1 MSFNKR
7 YFSKENIIQ
16 KAQSTDFNTFDIWMV
31 NPDAC
36 IFEAGDGSHEIWKE
50 YIEAGEREQ
59 YHLYLKLRQ

>member
-16 KAQSTDFNTFDIWMV
+16 KAQSSGFNTFDMWMS

-36 IFEAGDGSHEIWKE
+36 IFESKDGSHETWKE
-50 YIEAGEREQ
+50 YIKADEREQ
-59 YHLYLKLRQ
+59 YHLYIKLRQ

>member
-16 KAQSTDFNTFDIWMV
+16 KAQSSDFNTFDIWMV

-36 IFEAGDGSHEIWKE
+36 IFESEDGSEKIWKQ
-50 YIEAGEREQ
+50 YVEAEEREQ
-59 YHLYLKLRQ
+59 YHLYLKLRK

>member
-16 KAQSTDFNTFDIWMV
+16 KAQSSDFNTFDIWMV

-36 IFEAGDGSHEIWKE
+36 IFDHTDGSHEMWKE
-50 YIEAGEREQ
+50 YNEAGEREQ

>member
-16 KAQSTDFNTFDIWMV
+16 KAQSSDFNTFDIWMT

-36 IFEAGDGSHEIWKE
+36 IFNQNDGSYEIWNE
-50 YIEAGEREQ
+50 YNEAGEREQ
-59 YHLYLKLRQ
+59 YHLYEKIKQ

>member
-7 YFSKENIIQ
+7 FFSKAKIIQ
-16 KAQSTDFNTFDIWMV
+16 KAQSSSFNDFDIWMC

-36 IFEAGDGSHEIWKE
+36 IFENDGSSKMWKE
-50 YIEAGEREQ
+50 YIEAEEREQ

>member
-16 KAQSTDFNTFDIWMV
+16 KAKSSDFNTFDIWMT

-36 IFEAGDGSHEIWKE
+36 IFNQNDESYEIWNE
-50 YIEAGEREQ
+50 YNEAGEREQ
-59 YHLYLKLRQ
+59 YHLYEKIKQ

>member
-16 KAQSTDFNTFDIWMV
+16 KAKSSDFNTFDIWMT

-36 IFEAGDGSHEIWKE
+36 IFEANDGSSDMWKE
-50 YIEAGEREQ
+50 YVKADEREQ
-59 YHLYLKLRQ
+59 YHLYIKLRQ